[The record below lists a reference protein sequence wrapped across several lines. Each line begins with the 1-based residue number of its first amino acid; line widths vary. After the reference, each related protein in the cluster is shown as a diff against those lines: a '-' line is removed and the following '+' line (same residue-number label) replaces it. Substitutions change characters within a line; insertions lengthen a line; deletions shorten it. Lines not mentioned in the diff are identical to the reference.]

1 MKNFLITLVAVV
13 AILLAGGGVWYFVDS
28 QNTGFSII
36 IDSPRTNEILKIDDD
51 SVVTWH
57 VYNFRKINPEWV
69 KDVSIR
75 LSLVRADQTLDEIRK
90 SNDTNFIGEDLVLT
104 ERGSQKFTV
113 PENLSPGEYK
123 IRMQLYGTSN
133 STGNPLWG
141 LEYYTNGQFTIEK

>member
-1 MKNFLITLVAVV
+1 MKYIFAGL
-13 AILLAGGGVWYFVDS
+13 ILLLLVGGGVWYFVDS
-28 QNTGFSII
+28 QNTGYSII
-36 IDSPRTNEILKIDDD
+36 IDTPRTNDILKIGDDN
-51 SVVTWH
+51 VATWH

-90 SNDTNFIGEDLVLT
+90 SNDANFIGENLMLT
-104 ERGSQKFTV
+104 EKGLQKFIV
-113 PENLSPGEYK
+113 PENLLPGVYK